1 MAAQWYE
8 QFLQVGQLNRALI
21 VLDLALRLPSD
32 SVTSFIFILRG
43 AVYIKKNFVLLFT
56 LPVSELSRWDWPL
69 TWLTNHRPSVL

>member
-43 AVYIKKNFVLLFT
+43 AVYILKKFVLLFT
-56 LPVSELSRWDWPL
+56 LSVSELSRWDWPL

>member
-56 LPVSELSRWDWPL
+56 LSVSELSRWDWPL

>member
-21 VLDLALRLPSD
+21 VLDLALCLPSD

-56 LPVSELSRWDWPL
+56 LSVSELSRWDWPL